1 MTGDG
6 VNQTQLLAV
15 AALALFA
22 GSTLLLSHVRWF
34 RRRPLA
40 DRLAPYVPGG
50 SAVRSTS
57 ILVSAETF
65 GQVIGPLA
73 RAAGERA
80 ARAVGVTEPLAVRLE
95 RIGSPLDVTGF
106 RVRQLG
112 WAAVGLVT
120 GTVLAVAA
128 QLSGPV
134 ALLLIVTGPLI
145 GFLVVEQRL
154 AVESEAWQ
162 RRVFLELPVVA
173 EQLGMLLSAGYSLGA
188 GLGRLANRG
197 KGACGRDLQRVVGRI
212 RQGLS
217 ETEALREWAA
227 VADVDA
233 LHRLVGVLALNRQS
247 GDLGRL
253 IGEEARAIRRDVHRE
268 LIETIERR
276 GQQVWIPVTVAAL
289 VPGVIFLAVPF
300 IYALRLFANS

>member
-1 MTGDG
+1 
-6 VNQTQLLAV
+6 VKQTQLLAV

-50 SAVRSTS
+50 SAVRGTS

-73 RAAGERA
+73 RAVGERV

-120 GTVLAVAA
+120 GSVLAVAA

-134 ALLLIVTGPLI
+134 GLLVIVTGPLI

-154 AVESEAWQ
+154 AVESRAWQ

-173 EQLGMLLSAGYSLGA
+173 EQLGMLLSAGYSLGS
-188 GLGRLANRG
+188 GLGRLATRG
-197 KGACGRDLQRVVGRI
+197 RGACGRDLQRVVGRI

-289 VPGVIFLAVPF
+289 VPGTIFLAVPF
-300 IYALRLFANS
+300 IDALRLFANS

>member
-1 MTGDG
+1 
-6 VNQTQLLAV
+6 VNQTQLLAL

-22 GSTLLLSHVRWF
+22 GSTLLLSHIRWF

-50 SAVRSTS
+50 STARSTGFV
-57 ILVSAETF
+57 VSAEGF

-73 RAAGERA
+73 RAVGERV

-95 RIGSPLDVTGF
+95 RVGSTLDVTAF
-106 RVRQLG
+106 RVGQLG
-112 WAAVGLVT
+112 WAAVGLLT
-120 GTVLAVAA
+120 GSVLAVAT
-128 QLSGPV
+128 QQSGPV

-154 AVESEAWQ
+154 AAESQAWQ

-173 EQLGMLLSAGYSLGA
+173 EQLGMLLAAGYSLGA
-188 GLGRLANRG
+188 GLGRLAARG
-197 KGACGRDLQRVVGRI
+197 KGACGRDLRRVVGRI

-217 ETEALREWAA
+217 ETEALREWAT

-300 IYALRLFANS
+300 IDALSLFANS

>member
-1 MTGDG
+1 
-6 VNQTQLLAV
+6 VKQTQLLAL
-15 AALALFA
+15 AALALFV
-22 GSTLLLSHVRWF
+22 GSTLLLSHLRWF
-34 RRRPLA
+34 RRRPLV

-50 SAVRSTS
+50 STARSRG
-57 ILVSAETF
+57 ILVSAESF

-73 RAAGERA
+73 RAVGERV
-80 ARAVGVTEPLAVRLE
+80 ARAVGVTEALALRLE
-95 RIGSPLDVTGF
+95 RVGSPLDVTAF

-112 WAAVGLVT
+112 WAAVGLV
-120 GTVLAVAA
+120 GGSVAA
-128 QLSGPV
+128 VTTRQSGLV

-154 AVESEAWQ
+154 AAESQAWQ
-162 RRVFLELPVVA
+162 RRIFLELPVVA

-188 GLGRLANRG
+188 GLGRLADRG

-217 ETEALREWAA
+217 DTEALREWAT

-233 LHRLVGVLALNRQS
+233 LHRLVGVLALNRHS

-253 IGEEARAIRRDVHRE
+253 ISAEARAIRRDVHRE

-300 IYALRLFANS
+300 IDALSMFANS

>member
-1 MTGDG
+1 

-73 RAAGERA
+73 RAVGERV
-80 ARAVGVTEPLAVRLE
+80 ARAVGVTEPLVVRLE

-128 QLSGPV
+128 QLSGPL
-134 ALLLIVTGPLI
+134 AFLLIVTGPLI

-154 AVESEAWQ
+154 AMESQAWQ

-268 LIETIERR
+268 LIEIIERR
-276 GQQVWIPVTVAAL
+276 SQQVWIPVTVAAL

-300 IYALRLFANS
+300 IDALRLFANS

>member
-1 MTGDG
+1 
-6 VNQTQLLAV
+6 VNQTQLLVV

-50 SAVRSTS
+50 MTVRSTS

-73 RAAGERA
+73 RAVGERV

-95 RIGSPLDVTGF
+95 RIGSRLDVTGF

-112 WAAVGLVT
+112 WAAVGLMT

-128 QLSGPV
+128 QLSGPA
-134 ALLLIVTGPLI
+134 ALLLIMTGPLI

-154 AVESEAWQ
+154 AMESQAWQ

-188 GLGRLANRG
+188 GLGRLATRG
-197 KGACGRDLQRVVGRI
+197 KGACGPDLRRVVGRI

-253 IGEEARAIRRDVHRE
+253 IGEEARAIRCDVHRD

-276 GQQVWIPVTVAAL
+276 SQQVWIPVTVAAL
-289 VPGVIFLAVPF
+289 VPGAIFLAVPF
-300 IYALRLFANS
+300 IDALSLFANS

>member
-1 MTGDG
+1 MSE
-6 VNQTQLLAV
+6 TQLLATAV
-15 AALALFA
+15 LALFGGA
-22 GSTLLLSHVRWF
+22 TLLLSHVRWF

-50 SAVRSTS
+50 SAVDRRRG
-57 ILVSAETF
+57 LSADTF

-73 RAAGERA
+73 QAVGDRVAW
-80 ARAVGVTEPLAVRLE
+80 AVGVTEPLAVRLE
-95 RIGSPLDVTGF
+95 RIHSPLDVSAF
-106 RVRQLG
+106 RLRQLA
-112 WAAVGLVT
+112 WTAVGLVGGAT
-120 GTVLAVAA
+120 LALATRQAGAA
-128 QLSGPV
+128 
-134 ALLLIVTGPLI
+134 ALLLVVSGPLI
-145 GFLVVEQRL
+145 GCLAVEQRL
-154 AVESEAWQ
+154 ASASQAWQ
-162 RRVFLELPVVA
+162 RRIVRELPVVA

-188 GLGRLANRG
+188 GLARLAERG
-197 KGACGRDLQRVVGRI
+197 KGACGRDLRRVVGRI

-217 ETEALREWAA
+217 EAEALSEWAH

-233 LHRLVGVLALNRQS
+233 LRRVVGVLALNRQS

-289 VPGVIFLAVPF
+289 VPGAIFLAVPF
-300 IYALRLFANS
+300 VDALRLFANS

>member
-1 MTGDG
+1 

-15 AALALFA
+15 AALSLSA
-22 GSTLLLSHVRWF
+22 GATLLLSQIRWF
-34 RRRPLA
+34 RRRPLV

-50 SAVRSTS
+50 STARSTG
-57 ILVSAETF
+57 ILVSAEGF

-73 RAAGERA
+73 RAVGERV

-95 RIGSPLDVTGF
+95 RTGSTLDVTAF

-112 WAAVGLVT
+112 WATVGLLT
-120 GTVLAVAA
+120 GSALAVAS
-128 QLSGPV
+128 QQSGPV
-134 ALLLIVTGPLI
+134 ALLMIVTGPLI

-154 AVESEAWQ
+154 AAESQAWQ
-162 RRVFLELPVVA
+162 RRLFLELPVVA
-173 EQLGMLLSAGYSLGA
+173 EQLGMLLSAGYSLGSA
-188 GLGRLANRG
+188 LGRLAARG

-217 ETEALREWAA
+217 ETEALREWAT

-268 LIETIERR
+268 LVETIERR

-300 IYALRLFANS
+300 IDALSLFANS

>member
-1 MTGDG
+1 

-73 RAAGERA
+73 RAVGERV

>member
-1 MTGDG
+1 
-6 VNQTQLLAV
+6 VNETQLLAV

-22 GSTLLLSHVRWF
+22 GSTLLLSQIRWF
-34 RRRPLA
+34 RRRPLV
-40 DRLAPYVPGG
+40 DRVAPYVPGG
-50 SAVRSTS
+50 STARSTG
-57 ILVSAETF
+57 ILVSAEGF

-73 RAAGERA
+73 RAVGERV

-95 RIGSPLDVTGF
+95 RIGSTLDVTTF

-112 WAAVGLVT
+112 WTAVGLLT
-120 GTVLAVAA
+120 GSVLAVAT
-128 QLSGPV
+128 QQSGPV

-154 AVESEAWQ
+154 AAKSQAWQ

-188 GLGRLANRG
+188 GLGRLAARG

-217 ETEALREWAA
+217 ETEALREWAT

-233 LHRLVGVLALNRQS
+233 LHRLVGVLAFNRQS

-300 IYALRLFANS
+300 IDALSLFANS

>member
-1 MTGDG
+1 
-6 VNQTQLLAV
+6 VNQTQLLVV

-73 RAAGERA
+73 RAVGERV

-120 GTVLAVAA
+120 GSVLAVAA
-128 QLSGPV
+128 QLSGPL
-134 ALLLIVTGPLI
+134 ALLLILTGPLI

-154 AVESEAWQ
+154 AMESQAWQ

-173 EQLGMLLSAGYSLGA
+173 EQLGMLLSAGYSLGG
-188 GLGRLANRG
+188 GLGRLATRG

-289 VPGVIFLAVPF
+289 VPGAIFLAVPF
-300 IYALRLFANS
+300 IDALRLFANS